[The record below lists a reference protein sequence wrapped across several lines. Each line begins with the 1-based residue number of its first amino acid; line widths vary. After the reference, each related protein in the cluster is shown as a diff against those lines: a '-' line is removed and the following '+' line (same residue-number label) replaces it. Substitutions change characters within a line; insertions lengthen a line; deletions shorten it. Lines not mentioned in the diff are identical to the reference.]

1 MFLPFHLARKAQKC
15 AISRQVRH
23 NRADSKQGRS
33 QLTQELESRVVDLE
47 IQITHQANTIDDL
60 SQMVSRQWEMIDRL
74 SRQVTL
80 LQDTLVELEENIG
93 PPGNEKPPH
102 Y

>member
-1 MFLPFHLARKAQKC
+1 M
-15 AISRQVRH
+15 
-23 NRADSKQGRS
+23 
-33 QLTQELESRVVDLE
+33 TQELESRVIDLE

-60 SQMVSRQWEMIDRL
+60 SQMVSRQWDIIDRL
-74 SRQVTL
+74 TKQVKL
-80 LQDTLVELEENIG
+80 LQDSLVELEENMVA

>member
-1 MFLPFHLARKAQKC
+1 
-15 AISRQVRH
+15 
-23 NRADSKQGRS
+23 
-33 QLTQELESRVVDLE
+33 LTQELESRVVDLE

-74 SRQVTL
+74 SRQVTM

>member
-1 MFLPFHLARKAQKC
+1 MA
-15 AISRQVRH
+15 
-23 NRADSKQGRS
+23 
-33 QLTQELESRVVDLE
+33 QELEERVVDLE

-74 SRQVTL
+74 TRQVKL
-80 LQDTLVELEENIG
+80 LQDSIQELEENIG